1 MEQAADW
8 ALSNPDEL
16 ETLLLQSEI
25 AMTNK
30 SSTDAGNNS
39 NQTSSSGP
47 PLSDGSSKY
56 ELFAFISHMGKSTN
70 DGHYVAHIKRSF
82 LAKCIPH
89 EPPVYHVG
97 SPICGGSDQEWIIFN
112 DEKVAKSECPPHRH
126 AYLYFFRR
134 LDAADQSD

>member
-30 SSTDAGNNS
+30 SSTDAENNS
-39 NQTSSSGP
+39 NQTSSGP

-70 DGHYVAHIKRSF
+70 VRKLITFKCVYLQNDVSF
-82 LAKCIPH
+82 
-89 EPPVYHVG
+89 V
-97 SPICGGSDQEWIIFN
+97 
-112 DEKVAKSECPPHRH
+112 
-126 AYLYFFRR
+126 
-134 LDAADQSD
+134 